1 MHLDMMCIADLA
13 RMTQTSCYKRAGRAS
28 LNLPNYLTISRILSI
43 PLFIWILS
51 TSQISSVHGEK
62 ELLAAAVFALAAIT
76 DRLDG
81 YLARKRGQ
89 VTRMGMLL
97 DPLADKLLI
106 VSALVV
112 LVQFNPRLMPAW
124 IVIAVLAREILITD
138 LRVVAAAEGFTIQAR
153 DLGKWKMVVQVV
165 AVIATILERHWPLVT
180 LQLGGFHPVFSI
192 AWTARLSI
200 WAMLLLSVISAVD
213 YFVIFWSSIDQAAT
227 SRRAP
232 AGFRP
237 RRKAP
242 VTAIRH

>member
-1 MHLDMMCIADLA
+1 M
-13 RMTQTSCYKRAGRAS
+13 
-28 LNLPNYLTISRILSI
+28 NLPNYLTITRILSI
-43 PLFIWILS
+43 PLFIWILT
-51 TSQISSVHGEK
+51 TSRISSLHGEK

-112 LVQFNPRLMPAW
+112 LVQFNPQLMPAW

-153 DLGKWKMVVQVV
+153 DLGKWKMAVQVV
-165 AVIATILERHWPLVT
+165 AVIATILERHWPL
-180 LQLGGFHPVFSI
+180 LSMQLGGFHLVFSI
-192 AWTARLSI
+192 EWAAKLSI
-200 WAMLLLSVISAVD
+200 WAMLLLSVVSAVD
-213 YFVIFWSSIDQAAT
+213 YFVIFWSSIDQAAK
-227 SRRAP
+227 SRRGP
-232 AGFRP
+232 VKV
-237 RRKAP
+237 RRRQTAS
-242 VTAIRH
+242 VTAIRR